1 MKGAAILFIILLW
14 IGAIYYGYITVVKRS
29 MQTETKPD
37 PAQSISLQKEQTL
50 KAKETREQQ
59 KRLMEDRQRKL
70 KAHQR

>member
-1 MKGAAILFIILLW
+1 MKGIAILLIIFFW
-14 IGAIYYGYITVVKRS
+14 IGAIYYGYITVVKQS

-37 PAQSISLQKEQTL
+37 SAKSVSLQKEQTL
-50 KAKETREQQ
+50 KAQEVREQQ